1 VNRYDS
7 KYLMRWVV
15 LWLLVIPGIVLNLG
29 CQHRKTST
37 SKSPRVLPIK
47 KVVAVGFI
55 AALSEKDQPASFQNR
70 LSGSM
75 VDAEPVSRDVVRQM
89 NDIMLER
96 VAAEK
101 NYELL
106 PRSKAIGVYLETL
119 NSDKSV
125 GMPLIKIVQ
134 EVGNRFNADAVLI
147 GYLYRW
153 REREGTDYGV
163 KRAASVSFDL
173 YLIRSHDGAIMWKS
187 MYDKTQQSLSENLFD
202 LGTFKESGGK
212 WLTVEKLGEIG
223 LRKILEEMP
232 PGEGKE

>member
-1 VNRYDS
+1 VDLYNG
-7 KYLMRWVV
+7 KYLMRWII

-29 CQHRKTST
+29 CQHREVAK

-55 AALSEKDQPASFQNR
+55 AALSEKEQPSSFQNR

-75 VDAEPVSRDVVRQM
+75 VDAEPVSRDVVRKV

-101 NYELL
+101 NYDLL
-106 PRSKAIGVYLETL
+106 PRSEAIGVYLDTL

-125 GMPLIKIVQ
+125 GMPMIEIVQ
-134 EVGNRFNADAVLI
+134 EVGTKFNADAVLI

-153 REREGTDYGV
+153 REREGSSYSV

-173 YLIRSHDGAIMWKS
+173 HLIQSNNGAIIWKS
-187 MYDKTQQSLSENLFD
+187 MYDKTQHSLSENLFD

-223 LRKILEEMP
+223 LRKIIEEMP
-232 PGEGKE
+232 PGEDKE